1 MRYQDW
7 DVLIFPDESKAPLQE
22 FKTACQVVHDSEC
35 CLFPNQ
41 EPLLPTVTS
50 FISALAEG
58 EPFRVS
64 IHCWTDPEPS
74 RLLQSITKYAEQAI
88 FEARVF
94 IDGNLVRYDHGLSI
108 LRMSLINPK
117 STKYFN
123 RTGNWPSILDLS
135 NVIDKN
141 GDFDK
146 LKFPAFHQELLSQ
159 NFWHPGD
166 DLGRIKVVV
175 AEGFARA
182 SATNPFDRIKNIVAF
197 SFQHAPRNVLE
208 ASSIAWPNTAMWH
221 RFPSPTLHNVQHMPP
236 PYLGG
241 GTELHAHSPRR
252 TKQAPLFEAFPAL
265 APTTFVRQPSESS
278 LSSMTRAN
286 TRNPSRQFT
295 NPNMLQDGQQQTLQS
310 AGAFESVCAALLPA
324 ANGQN
329 VVEGV
334 TGSSAPLSRRVSNE
348 CSPSSPGMKSKRED
362 LQNSSISN
370 GEENETVTHKFAQ
383 NFSRISSTSSKRK
396 RKSSTVKAV
405 ESTEDLSTSPT
416 LRKVPRGTI
425 GRAEGGRRAL
435 SGIENV

>member
-50 FISALAEG
+50 FIPALTEG
-58 EPFRVS
+58 DPFRVS

-94 IDGNLVRYDHGLSI
+94 IDGNLV
-108 LRMSLINPK
+108 

-182 SATNPFDRIKNIVAF
+182 SASVPFDRIKNIVAF

-208 ASSIAWPNTAMWH
+208 ASSIAWPNTAMWL

-241 GTELHAHSPRR
+241 GTELHAHSPRQ

-265 APTTFVRQPSESS
+265 APTAFVRQSSESS
-278 LSSMTRAN
+278 LSSTTRAN
-286 TRNPSRQFT
+286 TRNLTRQFT

-329 VVEGV
+329 IVEGV
-334 TGSSAPLSRRVSNE
+334 TDSSAPLSRRVSNE
-348 CSPSSPGMKSKRED
+348 CSPSSPGIKNKRED

-370 GEENETVTHKFAQ
+370 DEENETVTHKFTQ

-396 RKSSTVKAV
+396 RKSSTVKAA

-416 LRKVPRGTI
+416 LRKVPRGAI